1 MLILDSLDELQ
12 EWRRA
17 LAEPLGFVPTMG
29 ALHEG
34 HLSLV
39 RRARAGEPR
48 TAVSI
53 FVNPA
58 QFGPNEDFEVYP
70 RTRDRDLELLRGEG
84 VDAVW
89 FGRTDELY
97 PPGFAT
103 EVALPSLTETLCGPS
118 RPGHFA
124 GVAVIVLKLLHLF
137 RPRSAY
143 FGRKDFQQCAVIE
156 RMVRDLDLEVSI
168 VTGPT
173 LREPSGLA
181 MSSRNERL
189 SDRGRRAATVL
200 YRALRGAGARFA
212 QGEVDA
218 SRLVAHAAEEILA
231 EPKVSLE
238 YLELVDPRTLRP
250 VERAGADSVMAVAA
264 RVDGVRLI
272 DNVVLGSELV
282 LGE

>member
-1 MLILDSLDELQ
+1 MLILETIDELR
-12 EWRRA
+12 EWRRS
-17 LAEPLGFVPTMG
+17 LDEPLGFVPTMG

-39 RRARAGEPR
+39 RLARAGEPH

-53 FVNPA
+53 FVNPT

-70 RTRDRDLELLRGEG
+70 RTRERDIELLRGEG

-103 EVALPSLTETLCGPS
+103 EVSLPSLTETLCGPS

-124 GVAVIVLKLLHLF
+124 GVAVIVLKLFHLF

-156 RMVRDLDLEVSI
+156 RMVRDLDLEVSV

-173 LREPSGLA
+173 LREASGLA
-181 MSSRNERL
+181 RSSRNERL
-189 SDRGRRAATVL
+189 SDRGRRAASVL
-200 YRALRGAGARFA
+200 YRALRGAAARFA
-212 QGEVDA
+212 EGETDA
-218 SRLVAHAAEEILA
+218 SRLVAAAAEEILS
-231 EPKVSLE
+231 ERKVNLE
-238 YLELVDPRTLRP
+238 YLELVDPRTLRSI
-250 VERAGADSVMAVAA
+250 ESARADSVVAVAA

-272 DNVVLGSELV
+272 DNIV
-282 LGE
+282 LGESPSPLV